1 MKEALEKY
9 LELQPTGQYAEAAKG
24 LLTAIGGSIE
34 TNYVNPNAPK
44 KPAPK
49 KK

>member
-24 LLTAIGGSIE
+24 MLQIIGATIQTDYS
-34 TNYVNPNAPK
+34 NPNAK
-44 KPAPK
+44 KPAK